1 MPVVSVIVDIE
12 NNSGEAVLHSLAVI
26 GNVSVFGVKDNQI
39 VAVIEGKDM
48 KAVENTIKELYA
60 IKNVLGAYPIL
71 ACGYE

>member
-12 NNSGEAVLHSLAVI
+12 NGSGEAVLHSLAVI
-26 GNVSVFGVKDNQI
+26 GNVSVYGIKDTQI

-48 KAVENTIKELYA
+48 KAIQNTIKILYST
-60 IKNVLGAYPIL
+60 KNIIGAYPVF

>member
-26 GNVSVFGVKDNQI
+26 GSVSVFGVKDNQI
-39 VAVIEGKDM
+39 VVVIEDKDM
-48 KAVENTIKELYA
+48 KAIENTIKELYA
-60 IKNVLGAYPIL
+60 IKNVLGAYPVF

>member
-39 VAVIEGKDM
+39 VVVIEGKDM
-48 KAVENTIKELYA
+48 KAIQNTIKILYST
-60 IKNVLGAYPIL
+60 KNIIGAYPVF

>member
-1 MPVVSVIVDIE
+1 
-12 NNSGEAVLHSLAVI
+12 
-26 GNVSVFGVKDNQI
+26 
-39 VAVIEGKDM
+39 M

>member
-12 NNSGEAVLHSLAVI
+12 NGSGEAVLHSLAVI

-39 VAVIEGKDM
+39 VVVIEGKDM
-48 KAVENTIKELYA
+48 KAIQNTIKILHST
-60 IKNVLGAYPIL
+60 KNIIGAYPVF

>member
-48 KAVENTIKELYA
+48 TAIQNTIKILYS
-60 IKNVLGAYPIL
+60 IKNVLGAYPVF

>member
-26 GNVSVFGVKDNQI
+26 GNISVYGIKDNQI
-39 VAVIEGKDM
+39 VAVIEGRDM
-48 KAVENTIKELYA
+48 KAIQNTIKILYST
-60 IKNVLGAYPIL
+60 KNILGAYPVF

>member
-1 MPVVSVIVDIE
+1 MPIVSIIVDIE

-48 KAVENTIKELYA
+48 TAIQNTIKILYS
-60 IKNVLGAYPIL
+60 IKNVLGAYPVF

>member
-12 NNSGEAVLHSLAVI
+12 NNSSEAVLHSLAVI

-39 VAVIEGKDM
+39 VVVIEGKDM
-48 KAVENTIKELYA
+48 KAIQNTIKILYST
-60 IKNVLGAYPIL
+60 KNIIGAYPVF

>member
-1 MPVVSVIVDIE
+1 MPVVSIIVDIE

-48 KAVENTIKELYA
+48 TAIQNTIKILYS
-60 IKNVLGAYPIL
+60 IKNVLGAYPVF